1 MRLVTGEVVAGRIRH
16 VAKTASQSTRTYR
29 VEVELPNGDGA
40 IPDGITAEVSVQLAK
55 VAAARVPRSALD
67 HRLER
72 RYRRAHRQ
80 CRPAGSASSPVDI
93 VEDEQSQ
100 MWVAGLADG
109 TRVIV
114 RGQDFVREGQ
124 EVEAVE
130 AEELT
135 ATVK

>member
-1 MRLVTGEVVAGRIRH
+1 MGRQ
-16 VAKTASQSTRTYR
+16 A
-29 VEVELPNGDGA
+29 
-40 IPDGITAEVSVQLAK
+40 
-55 VAAARVPRSALD
+55 
-67 HRLER
+67 
-72 RYRRAHRQ
+72 
-80 CRPAGSASSPVDI
+80 
-93 VEDEQSQ
+93 
-100 MWVAGLADG
+100 LADG